1 MGNLTVGEFYKEL
14 EKSGT
19 TIKDL
24 LIENL
29 DYVECELDDGSYL
42 GYNVLLSVGGMEFC
56 LKRGF
61 CERAVVEG
69 CLMVGESKR
78 GFRFLLDWHLTIEL
92 DNYVI
97 ENLGYGGLV
106 DVF

>member
-19 TIKDL
+19 SIKDL
-24 LIENL
+24 LLNNL
-29 DYVECELDDGSYL
+29 DYVQCKLDDGSYL
-42 GYNVLLSVGGMEFC
+42 GYSVLLSVGDMEFC
-56 LKRGF
+56 LKSGF
-61 CERAVVEG
+61 CEKAVVEG
-69 CLMVGESKR
+69 CLMVGGSKR
-78 GFRFLLDWHLTIEL
+78 KFKFLLDWHLTIEL